1 MIAGVILAGGLSSRM
16 GGRNKAVIELGGQTL
31 LARLTARL
39 APQVDALAINSN
51 AELDEVA
58 GASPVLRDRFAGFP
72 GPLAGL
78 HAGLCWAEGIAGV
91 THIATVSV
99 DTPFLPVD
107 FVSRLS
113 EVGASVAVARSDGR
127 LHPTCALW
135 PVSLRGALEAVL
147 QAGTSR
153 RVLDF
158 AEAAGYVP
166 VDFPAV
172 PFDPFFNVNTPE
184 ELARAESL
192 LESAE

>member
-16 GGRNKAVIELGGQTL
+16 GGRNKALVELGGQTL

-39 APQVDALAINSN
+39 APQVHALAVNSN
-51 AELDEVA
+51 AELHQVA
-58 GASPVLRDRFAGFP
+58 GANPVLLDRFVGFP

-78 HAGLCWAEGIAGV
+78 HAGLCWAEGVVGI
-91 THIATVSV
+91 THVATVSV
-99 DTPFLPVD
+99 DTPFLPAD
-107 FVSRLS
+107 FVSRLG
-113 EVGASVAVARSDGR
+113 EVSAGVAVARSDGR

-135 PVSLRGALEAVL
+135 PVSLRNTLEAFL

-158 AEAAGYVP
+158 AEAAGYVAI
-166 VDFPAV
+166 DFPAV

>member
-1 MIAGVILAGGLSSRM
+1 MIAGVILAGGRSSRM
-16 GGRNKAVIELGGQTL
+16 GGRNKALVELGGQTL

-39 APQVDALAINSN
+39 APQVHALAINSN

-58 GASPVLRDRFAGFP
+58 GANPVLPDRFAGFP

-91 THIATVSV
+91 THVATVSV
-99 DTPFLPVD
+99 DTPFLPAD
-107 FVSRLS
+107 FVNRLS
-113 EVGASVAVARSDGR
+113 KVGAGVAVARSDGR
-127 LHPTCALW
+127 PHPTCALW
-135 PVSLRGALEAVL
+135 PVSLRNALEAFL
-147 QAGTSR
+147 QAGASR

-158 AEAAGYVP
+158 AEAAGYVA

-172 PFDPFFNVNTPE
+172 RFDPFFNINTPE

-192 LESAE
+192 LESTE